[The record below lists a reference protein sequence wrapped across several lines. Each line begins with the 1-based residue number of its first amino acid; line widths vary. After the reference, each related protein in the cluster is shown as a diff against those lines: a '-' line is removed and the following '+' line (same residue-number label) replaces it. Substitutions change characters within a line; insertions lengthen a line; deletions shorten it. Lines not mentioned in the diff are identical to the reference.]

1 MDYKKGYII
10 FSVIASI
17 VLAWL
22 YLWYVEYPGKG
33 NFYCNK
39 NQNICKISHKNVFN
53 HEFSQNIPLNLIFN
67 AHLYE
72 MFARKKKVRGR
83 YWSRSYDGYNYYFY
97 LNYNNNG
104 KVDTFPVYVSSD
116 FEYNPADETFDDEY
130 RYYKE
135 GVSDFNIFLKEDKLT
150 IYELRDYV
158 SRFAKS
164 DYWADLIYIILMG
177 SIFLFVLIIPVILI
191 ALDSIA
197 TYVPFLKPFEKF
209 AKKVFKD

>member
-1 MDYKKGYII
+1 MKKGYIV
-10 FSVIASI
+10 FSVIATI
-17 VLAWL
+17 LFAGFL
-22 YLWYVEYPGKG
+22 MWYNEYPGNA
-33 NFYCNK
+33 NFYCSK
-39 NQNICKISHKNVFN
+39 AQNICKASYKNIFGY
-53 HEFSQNIPLNLIFN
+53 EFTQSVLLNTVIN
-67 AHLYE
+67 ANLEEKLH
-72 MFARKKKVRGR
+72 RKTRRGK
-83 YWSRSYDGYNYYFY
+83 STISYDCYNYYFN

-116 FEYNPADETFDDEY
+116 FEYNPADESFDDEY

-150 IYELRDYV
+150 NYELRDYV

>member
-116 FEYNPADETFDDEY
+116 FEYNPADESYDDEY

-135 GVSDFNIFLKEDKLT
+135 GVADFNIFLKEDKLT

>member
-116 FEYNPADETFDDEY
+116 FEYNPADESFDDEY